1 VTIPSK
7 LELIGG
13 GTPRGVFGAAS
24 PQLRTSETLDVEESV
39 SPQPVNKQ
47 KANEITYFLSLCHYY
62 KSDYK
67 FFAYAL
73 D

>member
-7 LELIGG
+7 LGLIGG

-24 PQLRTSETLDVEESV
+24 PQLRTSERLDVGESV

-47 KANEITYFLSLCHYY
+47 KSNKMTQLDIICDY
-62 KSDYK
+62 KSDHK
-67 FFAYAL
+67 FSASAL
-73 D
+73 E